1 MMEVNEE
8 LRAAIEARDTL
19 IERIRGRD
27 IDNPGDPSLLPEMR
41 DACRRVEELTGAF
54 EVNA

>member
-41 DACRRVEELTGAF
+41 DACRRVEELPSAF
-54 EVNA
+54 EVNP

>member
-1 MMEVNEE
+1 MIELNEE

-19 IERIRGRD
+19 IERIRNGEEGL
-27 IDNPGDPSLLPEMR
+27 IEEMHS
-41 DACRRVEELTGAF
+41 ACRRVEELPSAF